1 MGNQYRSGNGQ
12 NEDNNRVHD
21 ARALRYLL
29 ANNSANNSSFVG
41 VNNRS
46 IVRGSRTTTV
56 QSIHELINLR
66 QVRGNTNT
74 TNTFGHDDGG
84 DHHYPTPII
93 LPTTT
98 TINNYND
105 NRASSSSFVSA
116 RHLGST
122 LTTTSRGNN
131 NMSSLLGLPSVLY
144 PNIGGQPAG
153 PAALY
158 NNNNL
163 SGGAVGNSSNNS
175 NPILNNGRINND
187 AATGAADPIRN
198 DDLGRSLSLKRSRSY
213 DQFLR
218 GDNYGQSSQNVGT
231 SSRRRIIPH
240 ICPHQDSH
248 NMSSSTSYTSHGHYS
263 GNSVIS
269 NMLNRNMMNQ
279 AIVAGA
285 RQSSTSTTQSHINS
299 RIESRGQ
306 TSFIDLPY
314 QSSST
319 NEPIDINRFLFPPRQ
334 VHPLNNFINRRYD
347 PSATSGSSFYTS
359 TTTRGLL
366 GTSQTAT
373 PFHLYYNFTSSA
385 TGGGGSSFG
394 STSSGQNHSN
404 NNNNFDFFDSFH
416 REIDDVFS
424 HSTISIQE
432 YARVLPSGRLYRF
445 LAPTL
450 VPVQLSSSVPLQR
463 PLPISDPSLNNY
475 RLNLPPPSSGL
486 RFSTTLEANQYVQ
499 TSSTLTRSVD
509 RVRLGGHYNHIF
521 VSNFS
526 DLMAERNELRNEVYT
541 FCEYLY

>member
-1 MGNQYRSGNGQ
+1 MGYQYRSGNWQ
-12 NEDNNRVHD
+12 NEDNNSVHD
-21 ARALRYLL
+21 VRALRYLL
-29 ANNSANNSSFVG
+29 AINSTNNSSSVG
-41 VNNRS
+41 INNRN
-46 IVRGSRTTTV
+46 IVRGSRITAV
-56 QSIHELINLR
+56 QSIHE
-66 QVRGNTNT
+66 NTNT
-74 TNTFGHDDGG
+74 TNTFGHGDGS
-84 DHHYPTPII
+84 DHHYLTPSI

-98 TINNYND
+98 IINNYND
-105 NRASSSSFVSA
+105 NRVASSSFVSA

-122 LTTTSRGNN
+122 LTTINRGNN
-131 NMSSLLGLPSVLY
+131 NMSSLLGLSSVLY

-231 SSRRRIIPH
+231 SRRRLIIPH

-248 NMSSSTSYTSHGHYS
+248 NMSSSNSYTPHGHYS

-285 RQSSTSTTQSHINS
+285 GESSTGTTQSRINS

-319 NEPIDINRFLFPPRQ
+319 NEPIDINRFLFPSRQ
-334 VHPLNNFINRRYD
+334 VHPLNNFISRRYD
-347 PSATSGSSFYTS
+347 PPATSGSSFYTS

-366 GTSQTAT
+366 ETSQTAT

-385 TGGGGSSFG
+385 TSGGGSSFG

-432 YARVLPSGRLYRF
+432 YTRVLPSGRLYRF

-450 VPVQLSSSVPLQR
+450 VPVQLSSSVPPQR
-463 PLPISDPSLNNY
+463 PLPISDPSPNNY
-475 RLNLPPPSSGL
+475 RPNLPPPSSGS
-486 RFSTTLEANQYVQ
+486 RFGTTLEANQYVQ